1 MGAYVDSLQ
10 ERASSSATFRPAS
23 ASSQASERNSS
34 SDWFDELYTV
44 TIAGF
49 DRIER
54 GCTLHSFRGLG
65 LNED

>member
-44 TIAGF
+44 LLPASIALSAVVLYTVFEVWG
-49 DRIER
+49 
-54 GCTLHSFRGLG
+54 
-65 LNED
+65 